1 MNILRNDIDANNAQI
16 TITIEESD
24 YAEKVDKALR
34 EYRRKANIPGFR
46 PGMAPLGMIKKMYG
60 RGVKADELNRTLQE
74 TIYNYIRENNIDIL
88 GEPLPVDDQKE
99 VDFDNDTS
107 FDFKFDLGIA
117 PEYEPQLN
125 KRDNLT
131 VYNITVTDEM
141 IDNQVNNYA
150 SRFGNYTDVE
160 EAHGR
165 DMIKGS
171 MRQLDA
177 EGNPVEDGIFV
188 EEATM
193 AADYMKDEEQRKLL
207 EGAKK
212 DAVVRF
218 NPKKAYGSEI
228 ELSSMLHISKE
239 EASAMDSDFELTIKQ
254 IVHYEPSEVNQD
266 LFDKV
271 YGKDTVKS
279 VEEFRQKVA
288 DGIRANHKEDSDYK
302 LGLDARALAIKKMS
316 KLTYPEDFLRRWL
329 LATNDKMTQEQ
340 IDKDFPDML
349 DDLKWYLFK
358 SRVAKA
364 NNIQVEQDDIQAFA
378 RRMARMQ
385 FAQYG
390 MTQVPDDLLDNYAK
404 EFMKKEETVRN
415 IGEKVVEE
423 KVVEVMRNAC
433 KITETEIELDK
444 FNKLFD
450 EK

>member
-1 MNILRNDIDANNAQI
+1 MNILRNDIDANNAQV

-24 YAEKVDKALR
+24 YAEKVEKALR

-74 TIYNYIRENNIDIL
+74 AIYNYINENKIDIL
-88 GEPLPVDDQKE
+88 GEPLPVDDQKQ
-99 VDFDNDTS
+99 VDFENDKS
-107 FDFKFDLGIA
+107 FEFKFDLGIA

-150 SRFGNYTDVE
+150 GRFGNYKDVE
-160 EAHGR
+160 EAHGK

-177 EGNPVEDGIFV
+177 DGKPVEGGISV
-188 EEATM
+188 EETTM
-193 AADYMKDEEQRKLL
+193 AADYIRDEEQRKLL

-212 DAVVRF
+212 DSKVRF
-218 NPKKAYGSEI
+218 NPKKAYQSEV
-228 ELSSMLHISKE
+228 ELSSMLHITKE
-239 EASAMDSDFELTIKQ
+239 EAEKMDADFELEIKQ
-254 IVHYEPSEVNQD
+254 IVHYEPSEINQE

-271 YGKDTVKS
+271 YGKDAVKS
-279 VEEFRQKVA
+279 LDEFRQKVA
-288 DGIRANHKEDSDYK
+288 DGIRSSYKEDADYK
-302 LGLDARALAIKKMS
+302 LGLDAKALAVKKMS

-329 LATNDKMTQEQ
+329 LATNDKMTQDQ
-340 IDKDFPDML
+340 IEKDFPAMM

-358 SRVAKA
+358 TRVAKA
-364 NNIQVEQDDIQAFA
+364 NDIKLEDGDIQAFA

-390 MTQVPDDLLDNYAK
+390 MTEVPDDILDNYTK
-404 EFMKKEETVRN
+404 DFMKKEETIRN
-415 IGEKVVEE
+415 IAEKVIEE
-423 KVVEVMRNAC
+423 KVVEVMRNSC
-433 KITETEIELDK
+433 KITETEIELEK

>member
-24 YAEKVDKALR
+24 YAEKVEKALR

-74 TIYNYIRENNIDIL
+74 AIYKYITDNKIDIL
-88 GEPLPVDDQKE
+88 GEPLPVDDQKQ
-99 VDFDNDTS
+99 VDFDNEKT

-131 VYNITVTDEM
+131 VYNIIVTDEM

-150 SRFGNYTDVE
+150 GRFGNYKDVE
-160 EAHGR
+160 EAHGK

-171 MRQLDA
+171 MRQLDS
-177 EGNPVEDGIFV
+177 EGKPVEGGIFV
-188 EEATM
+188 EETTM
-193 AADYMKDEEQRKLL
+193 AADYIKDDEQRKLL

-212 DAVVRF
+212 DTNVRF
-218 NPKKAYGSEI
+218 NPKKAYQSDV
-228 ELSSMLHISKE
+228 ELSSMLHITKE
-239 EASAMDSDFELTIKQ
+239 EAANMEADFELNIKQ
-254 IVHYEPSEVNQD
+254 IVHYEPSEVNQE

-271 YGKDTVKS
+271 YGKDAVKS
-279 VEEFRQKVA
+279 LDEFRQKVA
-288 DGIRANHKEDSDYK
+288 DGIRVNYKEDAEYK
-302 LGLDARALAIKKMS
+302 LGIDARALAIKKMN

-329 LATNDKMTQEQ
+329 LVTNEKMTQEQ

-349 DDLKWYLFK
+349 DDLKWYIFK
-358 SRVAKA
+358 TRVAKA
-364 NNIQVEQDDIQAFA
+364 NNIKVEDVDIQAFA

-390 MTQVPDDLLDNYAK
+390 MTEVPDELLDNYTK
-404 EFMKKEETVRN
+404 EFMKKEETLRN
-415 IGEKVVEE
+415 IAEKVVEE
-423 KVVEVMRNAC
+423 KVVNIMRNAC
-433 KITETEIELDK
+433 KITETDIELEK
-444 FNKLFD
+444 FNKLF
-450 EK
+450 E